1 MMKKNLFA
9 AMIILALFATSC
21 KTVVSTNKT
30 PKVNMVELVKNSE
43 TTLVDVRMQGEF
55 EQKTAKN
62 AVNIPLAEIESNLDF
77 FRKQKQTVLF
87 CNRGFQAQQALDI
100 LRKHGIENVYSAKT
114 VENVSAIQNQKE

>member
-1 MMKKNLFA
+1 MKSNILIGF
-9 AMIILALFATSC
+9 MIIGFLTVSC
-21 KTVVSTNKT
+21 KTTIPPTSTQN
-30 PKVNMVELVKNSE
+30 VNMVEMVNNPE

-62 AVNIPLAEIESNLDF
+62 AVNIPLAEIENNLDF

>member
-1 MMKKNLFA
+1 MMKKNLVA

-21 KTVVSTNKT
+21 KTVVSTNQT
-30 PKVNMVELVKNSE
+30 PKDMVELVKNSE